1 MELHRRRQGLI
12 ADRRSCT
19 NLATTTEID
28 YSAFDALTFDCYG
41 TLIDWETGILAGLW
55 AALAAHRVDGT
66 GYELLGAYADAEA
79 TLENGPYFPY
89 REILVGGLRAIAASL
104 GTTVADGEAAA
115 FGGSVADWP
124 AFRHPASAGSL
135 AVGSW
140 LRRGPGPTPVAQG
153 IQLKEPP
160 EETGS
165 ADILGANIAQLKA
178 LFSTDGL
185 GITPGNPP
193 VWAQGV
199 VAGFDVR

>member
-1 MELHRRRQGLI
+1 MN
-12 ADRRSCT
+12 ASCT
-19 NLATTTEID
+19 WSGHAFPWSSDLLELERARQFGHPGSPFTQ
-28 YSAFDALTFDCYG
+28 SA
-41 TLIDWETGILAGLW
+41 
-55 AALAAHRVDGT
+55 DGT
-66 GYELLGAYADAEA
+66 DDELLEAYADAEA
-79 TLENGPYFPY
+79 TLEKGPYLPY
-89 REILVGGLRAIAASL
+89 REILADGLRAIAARL
-104 GTTVADGEAAA
+104 GTTVTDGQAAA

>member
-19 NLATTTEID
+19 NLATATEID

-160 EETGS
+160 EETKGT
-165 ADILGANIAQLKA
+165 A
-178 LFSTDGL
+178 
-185 GITPGNPP
+185 
-193 VWAQGV
+193 
-199 VAGFDVR
+199 

>member
-1 MELHRRRQGLI
+1 MIAGSAPELREVAR
-12 ADRRSCT
+12 
-19 NLATTTEID
+19 
-28 YSAFDALTFDCYG
+28 YG
-41 TLIDWETGILAGLW
+41 TLIDWETGILAGLR

-66 GYELLGAYADAEA
+66 GDELLGAYADAEA

-153 IQLKEPP
+153 IQLKEPV
-160 EETGS
+160 GV
-165 ADILGANIAQLKA
+165 
-178 LFSTDGL
+178 
-185 GITPGNPP
+185 GNPDSHSYRP
-193 VWAQGV
+193 VPADLGFFQNTLALRA
-199 VAGFDVR
+199 AGREERLQE